1 MAGAHGVLGWVR
13 VVSWCEPPENLLGYP
28 SWYLCRG
35 GRCGLWRVR
44 DGRAHGKGVAAWLEG
59 CEDRDRAQA
68 LAGATV
74 AVRRA
79 ELPDP
84 GEGEYYWA
92 DLIGLTVVSAA
103 GQELGRVA
111 ALMATGANDVLVVQG
126 ERERLI
132 PFLPGSVVQEVDLAA
147 RRVRVDWDPDF

>member
-1 MAGAHGVLGWVR
+1 M
-13 VVSWCEPPENLLGYP
+13 VSWCEPPENLLGYP

-79 ELPDP
+79 ELPEP

-111 ALMATGANDVLVVQG
+111 ALIQHILIGLTHGVGDGAITYRPTVN
-126 ERERLI
+126 EERLPI
-132 PFLPGSVVQEVDLAA
+132 RLRTSHGRQS
-147 RRVRVDWDPDF
+147 